1 MRISDWSSDVCSSDF
16 LIVGDVGNGVDWQAR
31 KRPASDSRSDER
43 HEQDEPATLDG
54 KCDDAVYHD
63 QCPCSASPFP
73 SSALRLKLLGP
84 ASCSWPLSPDVTT
97 TLSPFGLPSVTGVAL
112 KPWSVRTNTV
122 DLPSTVCTALCGTS
136 SDAGPLPASWIAA
149 VTGSPTPHCPPRLS
163 ITPTPPPPHVVSF
176 RLGETKST
184 RAAVRRST
192 ARISI

>member
-1 MRISDWSSDVCSSDF
+1 MIR
-16 LIVGDVGNGVDWQAR
+16 
-31 KRPASDSRSDER
+31 RPPRSTRTDTLFPYTTHFR
-43 HEQDEPATLDG
+43 SHEQDEPATLVG

-73 SSALRLKLLGP
+73 SSALRVKLLGP

-136 SDAGPLPASWIAA
+136 SDAGPQI
-149 VTGSPTPHCPPRLS
+149 
-163 ITPTPPPPHVVSF
+163 
-176 RLGETKST
+176 
-184 RAAVRRST
+184 
-192 ARISI
+192 

>member
-1 MRISDWSSDVCSSDF
+1 MFEQKTAYEMRISDWSSYVCSSD
-16 LIVGDVGNGVDWQAR
+16 L
-31 KRPASDSRSDER
+31 ER
-43 HEQDEPATLDG
+43 HEQYEPATLDG

-73 SSALRLKLLGP
+73 SSALRVKLLGP

-149 VTGSPTPHCPPRLS
+149 VTGSPTRHWPARLS
-163 ITPTPPPPHVVSF
+163 VTGLKIGSAQV
-176 RLGETKST
+176 
-184 RAAVRRST
+184 
-192 ARISI
+192 

>member
-1 MRISDWSSDVCSSDF
+1 MMFFFSSRRRHTRCALVTGVQTCALPICDVHLH

-73 SSALRLKLLGP
+73 SSALRVKLLGP

-97 TLSPFGLPSVTGVAL
+97 TLSPFGLPSRSEAHTSELQSLMRSSYAVFCLTKTRHL
-112 KPWSVRTNTV
+112 RNNKP
-122 DLPSTVCTALCGTS
+122 
-136 SDAGPLPASWIAA
+136 I
-149 VTGSPTPHCPPRLS
+149 
-163 ITPTPPPPHVVSF
+163 F
-176 RLGETKST
+176 
-184 RAAVRRST
+184 
-192 ARISI
+192 